1 MDRSLWSDPLVIE
14 ASRNFVCARL
24 ATYED
29 KAEGAMLE
37 QIYRGRSGDLEN
49 TVFVILSPDGK
60 QRLSQAGRS
69 PTMVFGGT
77 VGWEGTVLALEMD
90 RILEQTSSWRKQG
103 TATPSTLPIAKDVRR
118 AVNISACDRL
128 PLVITA
134 GLDPGQL
141 QQLATLAWKEP
152 YLGRFNWASTDD
164 IEELKSI
171 GIEKPADGIWVVN
184 PDIYGLKVE
193 VVANLEA
200 DSKTKPIEEALATA
214 LAGKRPAEKITRRH
228 VNRGNATGKRW
239 EPEIPVTDPG
249 LRPPFGRPR
258 RDN

>member
-1 MDRSLWSDPLVIE
+1 M
-14 ASRNFVCARL
+14 
-24 ATYED
+24 
-29 KAEGAMLE
+29 
-37 QIYRGRSGDLEN
+37 
-49 TVFVILSPDGK
+49 
-60 QRLSQAGRS
+60 
-69 PTMVFGGT
+69 
-77 VGWEGTVLALEMD
+77 
-90 RILEQTSSWRKQG
+90 
-103 TATPSTLPIAKDVRR
+103 
-118 AVNISACDRL
+118 
-128 PLVITA
+128 
-134 GLDPGQL
+134 
-141 QQLATLAWKEP
+141 
-152 YLGRFNWASTDD
+152 
-164 IEELKSI
+164 
-171 GIEKPADGIWVVN
+171 N